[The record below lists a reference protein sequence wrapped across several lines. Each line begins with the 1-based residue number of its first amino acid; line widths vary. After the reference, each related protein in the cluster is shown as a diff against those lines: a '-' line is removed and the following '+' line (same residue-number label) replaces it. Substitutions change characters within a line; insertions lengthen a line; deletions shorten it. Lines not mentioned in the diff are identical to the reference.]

1 MIDFRPSFLRRVT
14 CITNSSLHKGHV
26 TLRSHHLR
34 WHAVWNLW
42 PHTRSKSGG
51 GDDSK
56 HTGHICTASLLALA
70 APMSSHNTHR
80 KIVVTGPTMYEMKIQ
95 TVVGIYVCGL
105 LIVLIF
111 RRVRWLSGRQ
121 RVCGIVNIKT
131 VIGICEC
138 GVLIVLIFRRVRWL
152 WAG

>member
-1 MIDFRPSFLRRVT
+1 M
-14 CITNSSLHKGHV
+14 
-26 TLRSHHLR
+26 
-34 WHAVWNLW
+34 WNLW

-70 APMSSHNTHR
+70 APMSSHNTHP
-80 KIVVTGPTMYEMKIQ
+80 KIVV
-95 TVVGIYVCGL
+95 
-105 LIVLIF
+105 
-111 RRVRWLSGRQ
+111 SGRQ

-138 GVLIVLIFRRVRWL
+138 GVLIVLIFRHVFLLNVFTELR
-152 WAG
+152 